1 MNQTCRMKAI
11 RIISIMLLLLMPAT
25 FVMSCRT
32 SNTGNKE
39 RQIQREKRKR
49 SKNDTVLYQ
58 KALKR
63 HMKSQTKDT
72 RSSMRRALAIAKR
85 NRDHKREFFLRRW
98 FKDWF
103 TPNPQ
108 DKPNKG

>member
-1 MNQTCRMKAI
+1 M
-11 RIISIMLLLLMPAT
+11 LMPVT
-25 FVMSCRT
+25 FVVSCRT
-32 SNTGNKE
+32 SNTSNTE
-39 RQIQREKRKR
+39 RRIQKEKRR
-49 SKNDTVLYQ
+49 RAKNDTVLYQ

-72 RSSMRRALAIAKR
+72 RHSMRRALREAR
-85 NRDHKREFFLRRW
+85 TNREHRREFFLRRW
-98 FKDWF
+98 YKNWF